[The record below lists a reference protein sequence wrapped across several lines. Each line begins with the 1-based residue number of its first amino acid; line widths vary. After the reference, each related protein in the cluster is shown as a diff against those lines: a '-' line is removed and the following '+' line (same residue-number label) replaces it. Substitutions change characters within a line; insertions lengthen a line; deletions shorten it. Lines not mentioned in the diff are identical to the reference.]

1 MLSKQFILLFLA
13 SIFLLGLIDAKKS
26 ASEDPAEDGDEETSG
41 KKSKKGKK
49 KAATIDTSELEGV
62 WESTFYFNH
71 TESRVVARTCQ
82 KEGGLTWTITGT
94 TWTQSSSSDPLYN
107 SNGRWTIKELIRDDS
122 INFVKIELLKNS
134 IDLIEPCIGY
144 MRDGPKLFMMVNSTN
159 PSTCPQKFQF
169 FNDVCSNTVDYTV
182 SECQSGKCT
191 KNLNEVKEDPKNS
204 ASLPHLGFAI
214 LVSFAALFY

>member
-26 ASEDPAEDGDEETSG
+26 ASEDPAEDGDEEISG

-82 KEGGLTWTITGT
+82 KEGVSHGP
-94 TWTQSSSSDPLYN
+94 SPA
-107 SNGRWTIKELIRDDS
+107 
-122 INFVKIELLKNS
+122 
-134 IDLIEPCIGY
+134 PH
-144 MRDGPKLFMMVNSTN
+144 GPKAPAAIPCTTVTDAG
-159 PSTCPQKFQF
+159 PSR
-169 FNDVCSNTVDYTV
+169 N
-182 SECQSGKCT
+182 
-191 KNLNEVKEDPKNS
+191 
-204 ASLPHLGFAI
+204 
-214 LVSFAALFY
+214 